1 MYFIHLSSFSK
12 ASLFFQTPQETFWGS
27 VSSSRTVCGRQL
39 TGQQCQM
46 LENDAANVI
55 KTSNLMPFKKQTNNI
70 LHIHLDI
77 LRPIPKFLNA
87 FNYLNFFTF
96 LLIAFAAQ
104 LYFLHDF
111 FKVVQG
117 NPSGNQVS
125 QNCFIFSTSST
136 TSHDTLQET
145 SAGKL

>member
-55 KTSNLMPFKKQTNNI
+55 KTSNLMPFKKQTNYI

-87 FNYLNFFTF
+87 FNYLNFFYIF
-96 LLIAFAAQ
+96 I
-104 LYFLHDF
+104 DC
-111 FKVVQG
+111 VCCSV
-117 NPSGNQVS
+117 
-125 QNCFIFSTSST
+125 IFS
-136 TSHDTLQET
+136 
-145 SAGKL
+145 A